1 MRIEELIKKIRAYHP
16 EADTELLRHAHSFA
30 ARAHNGQK
38 RRSGEEFIVH
48 PLAVAGILAELQ
60 LDVVTIAAGILHDVV
75 EDTPVTLE
83 AVREEFGTEIAS
95 LVDGVTKLTRLEYR
109 SKEEQQAENLRK
121 MFLAMAKD
129 IRVILIKLADR
140 LHNLRTLGYQPPE
153 KQREVAQETVEIF
166 APLAH
171 RLGIFRLKWEMEDLS
186 LRYLHPEIYYDLV
199 EQIAVKRQERDAY
212 LKDLIATLKERLEAS
227 SIKADISGRP
237 KHFYSIYS
245 KMRKKNCSLNEI
257 YDLIAVRVLVETVRD
272 CYAVLGVVHSLWK
285 PIPGRFK
292 DYIAMPKP
300 NMYQSLHTTVLGPD
314 GRPFE
319 IQIRTWDMHRT
330 AEYGIAAHWRY
341 KEGRSTTDREFE
353 EKLSWLR
360 ELLEW
365 QREMRD
371 PREFMETLKIDLF
384 ADRVYVFTPK
394 GDVVELPA
402 GSVPIDFA
410 YHVHTA
416 VGHQCVGAK
425 VNGRIVPLD
434 YQLQTGDIVEILTAK
449 GGKPSRDW
457 LAIVKTSQARNRI
470 RQWFKKEERE
480 QNSLRGRELLE
491 KEARKQNLPLEVL
504 KADNLEK
511 VLGRFNFLSVE
522 DLYAAVGDGA
532 VSSVQVLGRLKD
544 ELDLPAETEPVPLI
558 VPLPRRRRSTSG
570 VRVPN
575 VGSVEVRLA
584 HCCHPLPGD
593 AIRGYVTRGRGVS
606 VHRADCPNLQYH
618 QGSEPERIIDVTWE
632 DNAESVYE
640 VQIAALAVDRPRL
653 TADIMT
659 AIADTKT
666 IVNAVHARATKNNL
680 ATVDL
685 KIEISNLDQLQ
696 SIMDKVRRIRDVLEV
711 RRVTPTS

>member
-1 MRIEELIKKIRAYHP
+1 MSVEQIIEKVRAYYP
-16 EADTELLRHAHSFA
+16 QADTALLEQAYRFA
-30 ARAHNGQK
+30 AAAHDGQK
-38 RRSGEEFIVH
+38 RLSGEAFIAH
-48 PLAVAGILAELQ
+48 PLEVAAILAELQ
-60 LDVVTIAAGILHDVV
+60 LDTVTIAAGILHDVV
-75 EDTPVTLE
+75 EDTVITLE
-83 AVREEFGTEIAS
+83 EVRKEFGAEVAS
-95 LVDGVTKLTRLEYR
+95 LVDGVTKLTRLESR

-140 LHNLRTLGYQPPE
+140 LHNMRTLGYQPAE
-153 KQREVAQETVEIF
+153 KQREIAAETLEIF

-171 RLGIFRLKWEMEDLS
+171 RLGIFRLKWELEDLS
-186 LRYLHPEIYYDLV
+186 LRYLHPDIYYDLV
-199 EQIAVKRQERDAY
+199 EQIAVKRQERDEY
-212 LKDLIATLKERLEAS
+212 LKALISTLKERLDANG
-227 SIKADISGRP
+227 IKADISGRP
-237 KHFYSIYS
+237 KHFYSIYH
-245 KMRKKNCSLNEI
+245 KMRKKNCGLNEI
-257 YDLIAVRVLVETVRD
+257 YDLIAVRVLVDTVRD

-314 GRPFE
+314 GQPFE
-319 IQIRTWDMHRT
+319 IQIRTWEMHRT

-341 KEGRSTTDREFE
+341 KEGRSATDKEFE

-371 PREFMETLKIDLF
+371 PREFMESLKIDLF

-416 VGHQCVGAK
+416 VGNQCVGAK

-434 YQLQTGDIVEILTAK
+434 YKLQTGDIVEILTAK

-504 KADNLEK
+504 KADKLEK
-511 VLGRFNFLSVE
+511 ILARFNFLTVE

-532 VSSVQVLGRLKD
+532 VSPVQVLGRLKE
-544 ELDLPAETEPVPLI
+544 ELELSGEPEPVPVI

-570 VRVPN
+570 VRVPG
-575 VGSVEVRLA
+575 VGNVEVRLA

-593 AIRGYVTRGRGVS
+593 SIRGYVTRGRGVS
-606 VHRADCPNLQYH
+606 VHRADCPNLAYH
-618 QGSEPERIIDVTWE
+618 QGTEPERIIEVTWE

-666 IVNAVHARATKNNL
+666 IVNAVHARATRNNL

-685 KIEISNLDQLQ
+685 KIEISNLEQLQ
-696 SIMDKVRRIRDVLEV
+696 YIMDKVRRIRDVLEV
-711 RRVTPTS
+711 KRVTPTS